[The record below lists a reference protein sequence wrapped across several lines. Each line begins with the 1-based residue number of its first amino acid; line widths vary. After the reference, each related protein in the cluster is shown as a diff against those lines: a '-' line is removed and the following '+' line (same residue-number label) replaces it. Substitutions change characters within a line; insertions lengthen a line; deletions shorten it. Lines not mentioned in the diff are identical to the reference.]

1 MTPPV
6 APPRPRRSTLRPV
19 DTLRTGLAGLRYRR
33 TRAALSALGIAI
45 GIAALVAV
53 LGITRSSQSALL
65 AEIDQLGTNLLTVT
79 NGQTVGGQEA
89 ELPVTATP
97 MIRRIAGVEQAAPTA
112 VLANARVYRSDRIPV
127 YDTGGLAA
135 RAADPALLAV
145 LGGTL
150 RQGTFLNAA
159 EARYPVTIL
168 GYQAAQSLGIAD
180 LGTEAG
186 TGPPRV
192 LIGARW
198 FTVAGILNPLPL
210 APEIDRSALVGFP
223 VAAADL
229 GYDGHPSRIYVKTD
243 VDATTQVAALLGP
256 TASPQTPGG
265 AAVSQP
271 SAALTARLAVASA
284 STTLFLGLGAVALLV
299 GGIGIANVMVIAV
312 LERRSEIGLR
322 RALGAARVHIAA
334 QFLTEAVMLGA
345 VGGAVGLLAGAA
357 ITEVLARSRHW
368 TLLIPPQALWG
379 GLAVAVTI
387 AAVAGLYPATRAARL
402 SPTEALRTT

>member
-1 MTPPV
+1 V
-6 APPRPRRSTLRPV
+6 LHV
-19 DTLRTGLAGLRYRR
+19 GLAGLRYRR
-33 TRAALSALGIAI
+33 VRAALSALGIAI

-79 NGQTVGGQEA
+79 NGEALNGQEA

-97 MIRRIAGVEQAAPTA
+97 MIRRIAGVERAAPTA
-112 VLANARVYRSDRIPV
+112 ILPSARVYRSDRVPV

-150 RQGTFLNAA
+150 RQGTFLSAA
-159 EARYPVTIL
+159 ESRYPVTVL
-168 GYQAAQSLGIAD
+168 GYQAARSLGIAA
-180 LGTEAG
+180 LGGA
-186 TGPPRV
+186 PPRV
-192 LIGARW
+192 FIGGRW

-210 APEIDRSALVGFP
+210 APEIDRSALIGFP
-223 VAAADL
+223 DAAADL
-229 GYDGHPSRIYVKTD
+229 GYDGHPSLIYVRTD
-243 VDATTQVAALLGP
+243 VTATTAVAALLGP
-256 TASPQTPGG
+256 TAAPETPGG

-322 RALGAARVHIAA
+322 RALGAARAHIAA
-334 QFLTEAVMLGA
+334 QFLTEAVILGA
-345 VGGAVGLLAGAA
+345 LGGTAGLLAGTV
-357 ITEVLARSRHW
+357 ITEALARARHW
-368 TLLIPPQALWG
+368 SPLIPPQALWG
-379 GLAVAVTI
+379 GLAVAITI
-387 AAVAGLYPATRAARL
+387 AALAGLYPAIRAARL
-402 SPTEALRTT
+402 SPAEALRTT

>member
-1 MTPPV
+1 MTSPV

-127 YDTGGLAA
+127 FDTGGLAA

-159 EARYPVTIL
+159 EARYPVTVL

-180 LGTEAG
+180 LGTEIG

-229 GYDGHPSRIYVKTD
+229 GYDGHPSRIYVTTD
-243 VDATTQVAALLGP
+243 VNATAQVAALLGA

-284 STTLFLGLGAVALLV
+284 STTLFLGLGAVGLLV

-387 AAVAGLYPATRAARL
+387 AALAGLYPAVRAARL

>member
-1 MTPPV
+1 VTPPV

-127 YDTGGLAA
+127 FDTGGLAA

-159 EARYPVTIL
+159 EARYPVTVL

-387 AAVAGLYPATRAARL
+387 AALAGLYPAVRAARL

>member
-1 MTPPV
+1 
-6 APPRPRRSTLRPV
+6 
-19 DTLRTGLAGLRYRR
+19 LRYRR

-79 NGQTVGGQEA
+79 NGQTISGQEA

-112 VLANARVYRSDRIPV
+112 VLANARVYRSDRVPV
-127 YDTGGLAA
+127 FDTGGLAA

-159 EARYPVTIL
+159 EARYPVTVL
-168 GYQAAQSLGIAD
+168 GYQAAQSLGITD
-180 LGTEAG
+180 LGTAAG
-186 TGPPRV
+186 PGPPRV
-192 LIGARW
+192 LIGGQW
-198 FTVAGILNPLPL
+198 FTVAGIMNPFPL
-210 APEIDRSALVGFP
+210 APEIDRSALIGFP

-229 GYDGHPSRIYVKTD
+229 GYDGHPSRIYVRTD
-243 VDATTQVAALLGP
+243 VNATTQVAALLGP
-256 TASPQTPGG
+256 TASPATPGG

-271 SAALTARLAVASA
+271 SAALTARLAVAQA

-322 RALGAARVHIAA
+322 RALGAARGHIAA
-334 QFLTEAVMLGA
+334 QFLTEAVILGA

-357 ITEVLARSRHW
+357 ITEVVARARHW
-368 TLLIPPQALWG
+368 TPLIPPQALWG
-379 GLAVAVTI
+379 GLTVAVTI

>member
-1 MTPPV
+1 MTSPV

-79 NGQTVGGQEA
+79 NGQTIDGQEA
-89 ELPVTATP
+89 ELPVAATR

-159 EARYPVTIL
+159 EARYPVTVL

-180 LGTEAG
+180 LGTETG
-186 TGPPRV
+186 TETG
-192 LIGARW
+192 
-198 FTVAGILNPLPL
+198 
-210 APEIDRSALVGFP
+210 
-223 VAAADL
+223 
-229 GYDGHPSRIYVKTD
+229 
-243 VDATTQVAALLGP
+243 
-256 TASPQTPGG
+256 
-265 AAVSQP
+265 
-271 SAALTARLAVASA
+271 TAR
-284 STTLFLGLGAVALLV
+284 G
-299 GGIGIANVMVIAV
+299 
-312 LERRSEIGLR
+312 RRGC
-322 RALGAARVHIAA
+322 
-334 QFLTEAVMLGA
+334 
-345 VGGAVGLLAGAA
+345 
-357 ITEVLARSRHW
+357 
-368 TLLIPPQALWG
+368 
-379 GLAVAVTI
+379 
-387 AAVAGLYPATRAARL
+387 
-402 SPTEALRTT
+402 

>member
-1 MTPPV
+1 VTPPV

-387 AAVAGLYPATRAARL
+387 AALAGLYPAVRAARL

>member
-1 MTPPV
+1 V
-6 APPRPRRSTLRPV
+6 LRV
-19 DTLRTGLAGLRYRR
+19 GLAGLRYRR
-33 TRAALSALGIAI
+33 VRAALSALGIAI

-79 NGQTVGGQEA
+79 NGEALNGQEA

-97 MIRRIAGVEQAAPTA
+97 MIRRIAGVERAAPTA
-112 VLANARVYRSDRIPV
+112 ILPRARVYRSDRVPV
-127 YDTGGLAA
+127 YDTGGLAT

-150 RQGTFLNAA
+150 RQGTFLSAA
-159 EARYPVTIL
+159 ESRYPVTVL
-168 GYQAAQSLGIAD
+168 GYQAARSLGIAA
-180 LGTEAG
+180 LGAA
-186 TGPPRV
+186 PPRV
-192 LIGARW
+192 FIGARW

-229 GYDGHPSRIYVKTD
+229 GYDGHPSLIYVRTD
-243 VDATTQVAALLGP
+243 VTATTAVAALLGP
-256 TASPQTPGG
+256 TAAPETPGG

-284 STTLFLGLGAVALLV
+284 STALFLGLGAVALLV

-322 RALGAARVHIAA
+322 RALGAARAHIAA
-334 QFLTEAVMLGA
+334 QFLTEAVILGA
-345 VGGAVGLLAGAA
+345 LGGTAGLLAGTV
-357 ITEVLARSRHW
+357 ITEALARARHW
-368 TLLIPPQALWG
+368 SPLIPPQALWG
-379 GLAVAVTI
+379 GLAVAITI
-387 AAVAGLYPATRAARL
+387 AVLAGLYPAIRAARL
-402 SPTEALRTT
+402 PPAEALRTT